1 ERLHP
6 HEAAIELPA
15 KGASALSR
23 AVQNGDFELAL
34 ALLHGGA
41 DPNDQRSGFTPLHIM
56 TWVRKPP
63 RGEDFG
69 APPPLGSGNLN
80 SVQFIRKLV
89 AHGADVNARLQNGKG
104 GTGSYNRTGATGF
117 LLEDDDGGE
126 PYERMLQQFYGYS
139 VH

>member
-63 RGEDFG
+63 RGEDYG

-80 SVQFIRKLV
+80 SLQFIRKLV
-89 AHGADVNARLQNGKG
+89 EHGAAVNARLK
-104 GTGSYNRTGATGF
+104 TGRGAPASYNKTGATPF
-117 LLEDDDGGE
+117 MMAAATADIAYMKLLLELGAD
-126 PYERMLQQFYGYS
+126 PK
-139 VH
+139 